1 MISKNEIEWTEYKK
15 LSGEVVG
22 VITSNQSCNVFYF
35 YEFDGNDFKK
45 LGKGNSPPELER
57 KFRIEEMMGI
67 KK

>member
-45 LGKGNSPPELER
+45 LGKGNSPPELEC
-57 KFRIEEMMGI
+57 KFRIEERMGV

>member
-22 VITSNQSCNVFYF
+22 VITSNKSCNVFYLYVF
-35 YEFDGNDFKK
+35 EGTDFKK
-45 LGKGNSPPELER
+45 LGMGSSPPELER
-57 KFRIEEMMGI
+57 KFRIEERMGV

>member
-1 MISKNEIEWTEYKK
+1 MISKNEIEWTKYKK

-22 VITSNQSCNVFYF
+22 VITSNQSCDVFYF

-57 KFRIEEMMGI
+57 KFRIEERMGV

>member
-57 KFRIEEMMGI
+57 KFRIEERMGV